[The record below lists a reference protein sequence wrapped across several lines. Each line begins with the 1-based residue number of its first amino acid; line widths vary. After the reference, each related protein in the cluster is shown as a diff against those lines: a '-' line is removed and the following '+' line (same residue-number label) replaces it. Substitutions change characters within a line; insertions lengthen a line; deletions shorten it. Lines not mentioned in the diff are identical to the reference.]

1 MFFKKNKIDQI
12 LKLNKKKR
20 LKELSDSLDT
30 IVFLDY
36 DGVINLD
43 LDNKSKPFTNKNLIN
58 NLNKLCLEYNLKIVV
73 ISSWRKYSNYEEL
86 LYNSGLDKRTIID
99 GKTKHM
105 ETAREDEVCDYLLEH
120 PYIGKFIIIDDGK
133 YNLLNKYQVKT
144 ITKYGFY
151 DEKYDEACIL
161 IESIKENK

>member
-1 MFFKKNKIDQI
+1 MFFKKNKIEQI

-20 LKELSDSLDT
+20 LKEISDSLDT

-43 LDNKSKPFTNKNLIN
+43 LNNFGDKKFDINCIN
-58 NLNKLCLEYNLKIVV
+58 NLNRFCLKYNARIVV
-73 ISSWRKYSNYEEL
+73 ISSWRKYSNYEKL
-86 LYNSGLDKRTIID
+86 LYNSGLDKRIIID

-133 YNLLNKYQVKT
+133 FNLLNKYQVQT
-144 ITKYGFY
+144 ITKYGFN